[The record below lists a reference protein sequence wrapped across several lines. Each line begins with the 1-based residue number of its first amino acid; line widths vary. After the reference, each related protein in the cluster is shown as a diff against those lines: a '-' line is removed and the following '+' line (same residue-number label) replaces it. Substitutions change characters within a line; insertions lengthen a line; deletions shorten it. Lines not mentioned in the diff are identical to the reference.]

1 MTRSIGLTDA
11 ANTRTR
17 TWLPFGWTKLTS
29 SNVSSSR
36 PAYGL
41 YWMRSILCLHLD
53 TGQIEF
59 AARTRLVVVSVLLPV
74 CGIML
79 SGSYGVKDVDPLKYA
94 ITNPGVQRLV
104 KPIAGHD
111 CETYETP
118 IEAIARRSIEAAG
131 GRSKERSKPS
141 RHIAKEIAYDRL
153 CNGISLLREQSMA
166 SGFDNRGCHPVAK
179 FGLETLTCPTD
190 DGGRIWWCVEV
201 LVAHENQ
208 RRAPGSAE
216 SVRCIQ
222 IGHLASS
229 RRIDVRIHG
238 KDRLGE
244 PFETIGASLRL
255 QSVSESGSAPPPITL
270 TAELGSQEIRLRS
283 AYRA

>member
-1 MTRSIGLTDA
+1 LASA
-11 ANTRTR
+11 
-17 TWLPFGWTKLTS
+17 
-29 SNVSSSR
+29 VS
-36 PAYGL
+36 
-41 YWMRSILCLHLD
+41 
-53 TGQIEF
+53 GQDSEM
-59 AARTRLVVVSVLLPV
+59 
-74 CGIML
+74 G
-79 SGSYGVKDVDPLKYA
+79 
-94 ITNPGVQRLV
+94 
-104 KPIAGHD
+104 
-111 CETYETP
+111 ETP
-118 IEAIARRSIEAAG
+118 IEAITRRSIEAAG
-131 GRSKERSKPS
+131 GRSRERSEPS
-141 RHIAKEIAYDRL
+141 WHIAKEIAYDRL

-166 SGFDNRGCHPVAK
+166 SGFDNRDCHPVAK
-179 FGLETLTCPTD
+179 FGPEALTCPTE

-208 RRAPGSAE
+208 RRAPDSAE

-244 PFETIGASLRL
+244 AFETIEASLRL

-270 TAELGSQEIRLRS
+270 TAELGSQQIRLRS